1 MIIIKPRI
9 TELLRDL
16 NNAKE
21 VKKFEDVLNLNSSW
35 NRQLSLG
42 EIDLDVGDAIEEV
55 IRFFNQLDDEQRL
68 PIKERDPIKILINS
82 TGGDLNATFTIIDS
96 INMSKTPVYTIA
108 TGCTYSGGFFT
119 FISGH
124 KRLAYPHATF
134 MFHEGSVS
142 NNGDAGKFR
151 NFASFYE
158 KQLEAIKALVL
169 DKTSIDEKFYEKIRR
184 DDYWIN
190 AKEAIEKGVAD
201 EILTSF
207 VY

>member
-16 NNAKE
+16 NNTKE

-42 EIDLDVGDAIEEV
+42 EINLDVGDAIEEV

-68 PIKERDPIKILINS
+68 PIEERNPIKILINS
-82 TGGDLNATFTIIDS
+82 TGGDLSATFSIIDA

-124 KRLAYPHATF
+124 KRLVYPHATF

-142 NNGDAGKFR
+142 NGGDAGKFR

-158 KQLEAIKALVL
+158 KQLEALKDLVL
-169 DKTSIDEKFYEKIRR
+169 DRTSIDEKFYEKIRR
-184 DDYWIN
+184 DDYWMN
-190 AKEAIEKGVAD
+190 AKEAIERGVAD